1 MDQPT
6 VDGINTYFVSKCA
19 KEEGLKAVL
28 SGLGGDEL
36 FGGYPSFQR
45 IDKLWFLRK
54 SNLKIFF
61 NLFEY
66 SKNDKFKKL
75 SFLGIDNP
83 LKYYLLF
90 RGLFSVDTT
99 ARILEI
105 SGKEIEDVLKKVYI
119 EDSYGMS
126 RKNFVSFLESDLY
139 MKNQLLKDIDFMSMW
154 HSIETRVPFLD
165 KELITFIFS
174 IQENIK
180 FGDSMPKG
188 ILLKAFKDILSPEI
202 SSRKKMG
209 FTFPFHAWIKNNIHI
224 FADYLPHN
232 DKTVS
237 EILKGFM
244 EGRLYW
250 SRLWS
255 LIVMTKWLQVNK

>member
-1 MDQPT
+1 
-6 VDGINTYFVSKCA
+6 
-19 KEEGLKAVL
+19 
-28 SGLGGDEL
+28 
-36 FGGYPSFQR
+36 
-45 IDKLWFLRK
+45 
-54 SNLKIFF
+54 
-61 NLFEY
+61 
-66 SKNDKFKKL
+66 
-75 SFLGIDNP
+75 
-83 LKYYLLF
+83 
-90 RGLFSVDTT
+90 
-99 ARILEI
+99 
-105 SGKEIEDVLKKVYI
+105 
-119 EDSYGMS
+119 MS

-209 FTFPFHAWIKNNIHI
+209 FTFPFHAWIKNNMHI